1 METFRFERRVEGK
14 DEKPFEKTGDTS
26 GKEKLSTE
34 MEKYSAE
41 AQAMLD
47 GYGPLIRTF
56 AKDVSL
62 TFKIGKAFFID
73 LEKGEVNMDVRWF
86 VDRGFTREQILWA
99 VLHELSHFRDLV
111 DDPEHMMKNFD
122 YIQSRAKSTGAEMM
136 KKWETAFGE
145 SDPEM
150 IEKMKKQQPFSKR
163 KPGQTMNS
171 IERAAYQVHHTF
183 YNILD
188 DMYVNAQVARKAPAY
203 EEAAGG
209 GEAVKK
215 LYKEKLFA
223 KTDYSS
229 LPRHLQFMYK
239 LLRDQMVPDEAVVT
253 NDEVGQ
259 ALETK
264 IRFHGKEYTPKQLV
278 AQFIKPR
285 STRDTK
291 AGQRYFVIQQTL
303 EPVFQK
309 LLIQDIAD
317 WQPEKPQEQKGSPGE
332 SGDPE
337 EGEGQPDSNP
347 FSNDYKEFE
356 NNSPDQLGD
365 DDVKDWADKHK
376 KETEDKEAKKTAA
389 KEDDEK
395 TPEEKAAE
403 AQERSDEAWCTK
415 NNIELKTLEQ
425 FRCVEREVAPYLQ
438 DLSQLWGR
446 IIFGSSRKVKYE
458 VEGHFKTGPILDMQ
472 KTIGKWAAI
481 EKGDMEKVRVMERRV
496 SHKVLIKKPRLIR
509 VRLVGDLSGSMDTKK
524 RHVLEQCTVLLLSSL
539 YEFNSR
545 LNLERTRANLKLEVD
560 TEAWAFGS
568 DFQKVKPL
576 RRDNPNQD
584 DRAAMIQMFEKLQ
597 ANLGFTEDFKVLD
610 QINAIL
616 SPAERKDIKSGE
628 IMEIVFEV
636 TDGGSTV
643 NHELDSTRAR
653 RSVDTLLASNVVS
666 RAFQIGAVNED
677 EKMTFNAVWNNGRD
691 KNLGEIVGENIA
703 NLLPAVTSVLKE
715 YLGTVRL

>member
-1 METFRFERRVEGK
+1 METFRFERRVEDK
-14 DEKPFEKTGDTS
+14 DDKPFDKTGDAS
-26 GKEKLSTE
+26 AGEKLSPE

-62 TFKIGKAFFID
+62 TFKVGKAFFID

-86 VDRGFTREQILWA
+86 ADRGFTREQILWA
-99 VLHELSHFRDLV
+99 VLHELSHFRDLA
-111 DDPEHMMKNFD
+111 DDPERMMKNFD
-122 YIQSRAKSTGAEMM
+122 YIQSRARSTGAEMM
-136 KKWETAFGE
+136 KKWEAAFGT
-145 SDPEM
+145 SDPEI

-171 IERAAYQVHHTF
+171 VERAAYQVHHTF

-203 EEAAGG
+203 EEVGGG
-209 GEAVKK
+209 GEAVRK
-215 LYKEKLFA
+215 LYKEKLFE

-239 LLRDQMVPDEAVVT
+239 LLREQMVPDEAVST
-253 NDEVGQ
+253 NDEVAQ
-259 ALETK
+259 VLETK
-264 IRFHGKEYTPKQLV
+264 IRFQGKEYTPKQLV
-278 AQFIKPR
+278 GQFIKPR

-309 LLIQDIAD
+309 LLMQDIAD
-317 WQPEKPQEQKGSPGE
+317 WQPQKPQEQKGSPGDPGE
-332 SGDPE
+332 PE
-337 EGEGQPDSNP
+337 EGDGQPDSNP

-356 NNSPDQLGD
+356 SNSPDQLGD

-376 KETEDKEAKKTAA
+376 KETEDKEAKKTATQVSD
-389 KEDDEK
+389 KK
-395 TPEEKAAE
+395 TPEDKAAE
-403 AQERSDEAWCTK
+403 AQERSDKAWCAK
-415 NNIELKTLEQ
+415 NNIEFKTLEQ
-425 FRCVEREVAPYLQ
+425 FKRIEREVAPYLQ
-438 DLSQLWGR
+438 DLSRLWDR

-458 VEGHFKTGPILDMQ
+458 VEGHFKTGPILDIQ
-472 KTIGKWAAI
+472 KTIREWPTI

-496 SHKVLIKKPRLIR
+496 PHEELIKKPRLIR
-509 VRLVGDLSGSMDTKK
+509 ARLVGDLSGSMDAKK
-524 RHVLEQCTVLLLSSL
+524 RHVLEQCMVLLLSSL

-545 LNLERTRANLKLEVD
+545 LNLERARTKSNLEVD

-584 DRAAMIQMFEKLQ
+584 DRAAMLQMFEKLQ
-597 ANLGFTEDFKVLD
+597 VNLGYTEDFKVLD
-610 QINAIL
+610 QINAVL
-616 SPAERKDIKSGE
+616 SPEEREDIKSGE
-628 IMEIVFEV
+628 IMEIVLEV

-643 NHELDSTRAR
+643 NQNLNPTRAR
-653 RSVDTLLASNVVS
+653 RSVDNLLASNVIS
-666 RAFQIGAVNED
+666 RAFQI
-677 EKMTFNAVWNNGRD
+677 
-691 KNLGEIVGENIA
+691 
-703 NLLPAVTSVLKE
+703 
-715 YLGTVRL
+715 